1 VFVRSV
7 TLKHHFPVRLK
18 GNSHRLMFSHLLDQH
33 VAKSFKAPIDC
44 GQFSLFTTSWP
55 NVLRLPRA
63 LLCSIPY
70 ADCGECSLPD
80 NG

>member
-7 TLKHHFPVRLK
+7 TLKHHSPVPLK
-18 GNSHRLMFSHLLDQH
+18 GNSHRLMLSHLLDQH
-33 VAKSFKAPIDC
+33 AAKSFKAPKDC

-55 NVLRLPRA
+55 KVLRLPRV

-70 ADCGECSLPD
+70 AGLGECSLPD
-80 NG
+80 IG

>member
-7 TLKHHFPVRLK
+7 TLKHHSPVRLK

-33 VAKSFKAPIDC
+33 AAKSFKAPPDC

-55 NVLRLPRA
+55 NVLRLP
-63 LLCSIPY
+63 Y
-70 ADCGECSLPD
+70 AACGECSLSD